1 MIVTTTDSI
10 EGYEITEYLGIV
22 IDKEICPIT
31 GMLQDSYFVKK
42 AVTRGADAIV
52 GVAISS
58 TTSDVSD
65 YDASPYSYCY
75 LVIGTAV
82 KIRKK

>member
-22 IDKEICPIT
+22 IDYDICPIT
-31 GMLQDSYFVKK
+31 EMLQDSDFVKQ

-52 GVAISS
+52 GVALSA
-58 TTSDVSD
+58 TPDVSG
-65 YDASPYSYCY
+65 YAAISTNSRYIA
-75 LVIGTAV
+75 IGTAV